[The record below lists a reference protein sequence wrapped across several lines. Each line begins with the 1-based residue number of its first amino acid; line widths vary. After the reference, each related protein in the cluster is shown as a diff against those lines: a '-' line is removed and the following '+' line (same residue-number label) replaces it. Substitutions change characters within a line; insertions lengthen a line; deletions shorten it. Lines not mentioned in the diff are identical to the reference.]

1 MPSFFLT
8 SALAATVISSASA
21 QFNPT
26 GKTNVVT
33 YWGQGPNQARLVETC
48 KNSAVDVINIGFV
61 TRFPDQTGTG
71 YPETNFGNACWGDV
85 YQNSTGQDT
94 TLLKTCPFIGPDV
107 IECQKTY
114 GKKIFLS
121 IGGGY
126 PADYFF
132 SSDANARAFAD
143 FIWGAWGPV
152 NSSWTG
158 PRPWGDAV
166 VDGFDFDIESVVSP
180 ANRLTA
186 GYTACINRLKNILYP
201 QDTSKSYYISGAPQC
216 VLPDAHF
223 TSVIRRAWFDFLW
236 IQFYNTPQ
244 CSARAGINNQNGSN
258 KNLDITFANW
268 TQAESWNKNIKYYI
282 GLPAAPKAAAGDS
295 YYLTPAEVQRTV
307 ARFYSNSRFAGL
319 SKRCPFK
326 ASSNHSLTGDQL
338 RWAKDILNGQAAG
351 RPAVVTCPTTT
362 TTRTT
367 TTAARTTTTTP
378 RVTTTSVRTTTTSR
392 RSTTTSRRT
401 TTSVRRKRAEPTAFI
416 TRTRV
421 VRAAPTS
428 A

>member
-1 MPSFFLT
+1 MDGGFGCVPAADKRRDGALT
-8 SALAATVISSASA
+8 
-21 QFNPT
+21 
-26 GKTNVVT
+26 
-33 YWGQGPNQARLVETC
+33 YGPYQERLLETC
-48 KNSAVDVINIGFV
+48 KNSAVDVINIGFI

-71 YPETNFGNACWGDV
+71 YPETNFGNACFGDV
-85 YQNSTGQDT
+85 YQNSTGQNT

-107 IECQKTY
+107 IACQQTY

-132 SSDANARAFAD
+132 RSDANARAFAD

-180 ANRLTA
+180 SNRLTA
-186 GYTACINRLKNILYP
+186 GYTACINRLKNTLYP

-223 TSVIRRAWFDFLW
+223 TTVINRAWFDFLW

-258 KNLDITFANW
+258 TDFDISFADW
-268 TQAESWNKNIKYYI
+268 TQATSLNQNIKYYI
-282 GLPAAPKAAAGDS
+282 GLPAAPKAAGDDS
-295 YYLTPAEVQRTV
+295 YYLTPAEVQRHLRCYEPGLQQGP
-307 ARFYSNSRFAGL
+307 APMGKGYPQWPSSR
-319 SKRCPFK
+319 P
-326 ASSNHSLTGDQL
+326 ASSGDMSKYYDDDPHDYHCCAHYHHYAPRNHDFAMELYHYLALHDHVKTDDHHVKTYDHDFKTDDHDCSPQARRANCIHYTHQSRASSSDVSLV
-338 RWAKDILNGQAAG
+338 G
-351 RPAVVTCPTTT
+351 R
-362 TTRTT
+362 
-367 TTAARTTTTTP
+367 
-378 RVTTTSVRTTTTSR
+378 
-392 RSTTTSRRT
+392 
-401 TTSVRRKRAEPTAFI
+401 
-416 TRTRV
+416 
-421 VRAAPTS
+421 
-428 A
+428 